1 MQYLHPHQ
9 TPEDGNT
16 GLKSSRI
23 KSWLVRR
30 FRLSPPDETIEI
42 PTSVWQAIGKDPNPA
57 TQALGEWL
65 QVQIADGWNLD
76 FDDGYVVLLRRSLF
90 HRVPLLSRIRW
101 RRFYIC
107 RIVVA
112 AYTRP
117 QYFVTSVDDMIMAWP
132 GTRWRG
138 RRHAHDAGSIWIQKI
153 AETTY
158 LLPPAGL
165 LRRKAWL
172 QDNTLPDSVRNFT
185 SENII
190 SNSTW
195 TLVPRVARIDIDD
208 LYARWFQE
216 FRTSN
221 HLAYPNQSSFTSTDT
236 IPSNFSPM
244 DLARLVCIDMG
255 AIRGNYI
262 TGVLWK
268 EKAEWYEG
276 VVGPVIK
283 WILLLV
289 GGGAAIA
296 SVILSILRFINE
308 TPMS

>member
-30 FRLSPPDETIEI
+30 FRLSPPDEIIEI
-42 PTSVWQAIGKDPNPA
+42 PTDAWQKIGNDPEPA
-57 TQALGEWL
+57 RQALKEWL
-65 QVQIADGWNLD
+65 HAQNADGWHLV

-90 HRVPLLSRIRW
+90 YRIPFLNRISW
-101 RRFYIC
+101 QRLYIC
-107 RIVVA
+107 RIAVA

-117 QYFVTSVDDMIMAWP
+117 QYFITSADYMTMAWP

-138 RRHAHDAGSIWIQKI
+138 RRHARDAGSIWIQKI

-165 LRRKAWL
+165 LRRKARL
-172 QDNTLPDSVRNFT
+172 QDSTLPDSIRSFA

-195 TLVPRVARIDIDD
+195 ALVPRIARIDISD
-208 LYARWFQE
+208 LYAHWFQE
-216 FRTSN
+216 FKASG
-221 HLAYPNQSSFTSTDT
+221 HLAYPGQSSFNNIDT
-236 IPSNFSPM
+236 IPSEFSPM
-244 DLARLVCIDMG
+244 DLARLICVDMG
-255 AIRGNYI
+255 TIRGNYI

-268 EKAEWYEG
+268 ERAEWYDG
-276 VVGPVIK
+276 VVGPLLK
-283 WILLLV
+283 WGLLLL
-289 GGGAAIA
+289 GG
-296 SVILSILRFINE
+296 SVAVSALILSALRAAGVI
-308 TPMS
+308 P